1 MLQGDEIQK
10 NELRWECGMF
20 EGRAQLHIR
29 YWRGKLKERDYFGN
43 QSLIGEGSIIMDV
56 QEMISCDMDWNERG
70 YFRAVVKAVMN
81 IRISKERG
89 IIG

>member
-1 MLQGDEIQK
+1 MRL
-10 NELRWECGMF
+10 ECDMF

-56 QEMISCDMDWNERG
+56 QEMISCDMD
-70 YFRAVVKAVMN
+70 
-81 IRISKERG
+81 
-89 IIG
+89 